1 MKKILLILLLSIS
14 SVVHAQWIFVLEANE
29 TEIYIDT
36 KTISQ
41 TNQLKRAWFKLEYS
55 LNSDMSKSE
64 VRSSRVYR
72 EFDCR
77 EKKVR
82 TLSLTTFSQPN
93 LLGVSTTGNKIS
105 DWSFIAPNTNAELM
119 LEIVCKTK

>member
-41 TNQLKRAWFKLEYS
+41 TNQLE
-55 LNSDMSKSE
+55 
-64 VRSSRVYR
+64 
-72 EFDCR
+72 
-77 EKKVR
+77 
-82 TLSLTTFSQPN
+82 LTR
-93 LLGVSTTGNKIS
+93 IS
-105 DWSFIAPNTNAELM
+105 
-119 LEIVCKTK
+119 